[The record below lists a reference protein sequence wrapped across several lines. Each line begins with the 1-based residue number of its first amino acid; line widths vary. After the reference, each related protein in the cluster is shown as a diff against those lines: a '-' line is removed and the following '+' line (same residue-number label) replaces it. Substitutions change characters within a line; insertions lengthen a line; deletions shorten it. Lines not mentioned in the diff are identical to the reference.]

1 MLNLETDK
9 ILKYSENQ
17 IAHFKQNNEIV
28 LKNNIQNEIEKVQ
41 RTIPKDVW
49 DTELSLKVEEEV
61 SNKLLELNDSINLN
75 PQALYYSLKSEV
87 ALDSTVSEKE
97 LTLKAYYFLLK
108 KTKNKFF
115 KKILKEKINQLK
127 KEK

>member
-9 ILKYSENQ
+9 ILNYSENQ

-41 RTIPKDVW
+41 RTIPKDIW

-61 SNKLLELNDSINLN
+61 SNKLIDLNDSIDLN

-97 LTLKAYYFLLK
+97 LTLKAYSFLLDSLS
-108 KTKNKFF
+108 N
-115 KKILKEKINQLK
+115 
-127 KEK
+127 

>member
-9 ILKYSENQ
+9 ILNYSENQ

-41 RTIPKDVW
+41 RTIPKDIW

-61 SNKLLELNDSINLN
+61 SNKLIDLNDSIDLN

-97 LTLKAYYFLLK
+97 LTLKAYSFLLK
-108 KTKNKFF
+108 KTKNKFL
-115 KKILKEKINQLK
+115 KKIIKEKINQLK

>member
-9 ILKYSENQ
+9 ILNYSENQ

-41 RTIPKDVW
+41 RTIPKDIW

-61 SNKLLELNDSINLN
+61 SNKLIDLNDSIDLN